1 MAIENYKWKYRS
13 LLFKL
18 VTEYLTK
25 ICIHDT
31 PVLKKSVVDRRPEQW
46 MLGVAV
52 SENHLELSLIRC
64 RFYSSLSKSLGWGCA
79 FIELSRCVWYSS
91 IWISKQK
98 PAIESIN
105 YRFRNVVVSA
115 LSVSD
120 LILPF
125 QFHFVFFPS
134 WTQLD
139 DFLPCSPE
147 DCAFIYFS
155 SLLWNI
161 LSPVLI
167 SGGPVVGNPP
177 ASTGNVGLIL
187 AWGRFHIPRG
197 D

>member
-1 MAIENYKWKYRS
+1 M
-13 LLFKL
+13 
-18 VTEYLTK
+18 
-25 ICIHDT
+25 
-31 PVLKKSVVDRRPEQW
+31 VDCRLEQW
-46 MLGVAV
+46 LLGVAV

-79 FIELSRCVWYSS
+79 FIKFSRCIWYSN

-105 YRFRNVVVSA
+105 YRFCNVVVSA

-125 QFHFVFFPS
+125 QFNFVFFPS
-134 WTQLD
+134 RTQLD
-139 DFLPCSPE
+139 DFLPCSTE
-147 DCAFIYFS
+147 NCTFIYS
-155 SLLWNI
+155 ASLLWNI

-177 ASTGNVGLIL
+177 ASTGNMGLIL
-187 AWGRFHIPRG
+187 AWGMFHIPRG
-197 D
+197 N

>member
-1 MAIENYKWKYRS
+1 M
-13 LLFKL
+13 
-18 VTEYLTK
+18 
-25 ICIHDT
+25 
-31 PVLKKSVVDRRPEQW
+31 VDCRLEQW
-46 MLGVAV
+46 LLGVAV

-79 FIELSRCVWYSS
+79 FIKFSRCIWYSN
-91 IWISKQK
+91 IWISQQK

-134 WTQLD
+134 RTQLD
-139 DFLPCSPE
+139 DFLPCSTE
-147 DCAFIYFS
+147 GCVFVYSA

-161 LSPVLI
+161 LSAVLI
-167 SGGPVVGNPP
+167 SDGPVVGNPP
-177 ASTGNVGLIL
+177 ASTGNMGLIL

-197 D
+197 N

>member
-1 MAIENYKWKYRS
+1 M
-13 LLFKL
+13 
-18 VTEYLTK
+18 
-25 ICIHDT
+25 
-31 PVLKKSVVDRRPEQW
+31 VDRRLEQW
-46 MLGVAV
+46 LLGVAV

-64 RFYSSLSKSLGWGCA
+64 RFCSSLSKSLGWGCA

-91 IWISKQK
+91 VWVSKQK

-105 YRFRNVVVSA
+105 YRVCNVVVSA
-115 LSVSD
+115 VSVSD

-139 DFLPCSPE
+139 DLLPCSPE

-167 SGGPVVGNPP
+167 SGSPVVGNPP
-177 ASTGNVGLIL
+177 ASIGNMGLIL

>member
-1 MAIENYKWKYRS
+1 M
-13 LLFKL
+13 
-18 VTEYLTK
+18 
-25 ICIHDT
+25 
-31 PVLKKSVVDRRPEQW
+31 VDCRLEQW
-46 MLGVAV
+46 LLGVAV

-79 FIELSRCVWYSS
+79 FIKFSRCIWYSN

-105 YRFRNVVVSA
+105 YRFCNVVVSA

-125 QFHFVFFPS
+125 QFNFVFFPS
-134 WTQLD
+134 RTQLD
-139 DFLPCSPE
+139 DFLPCSTE
-147 DCAFIYFS
+147 DCTFIYS
-155 SLLWNI
+155 ASLLWNI

-177 ASTGNVGLIL
+177 ASTGNMGLIL
-187 AWGRFHIPRG
+187 AWGMFHIPRG
-197 D
+197 N